1 MSDNSTTDT
10 PEGDS
15 EDDPDSSSTDAVE
28 DVRTEDGEIPFDELP
43 REEKVGAMFANS
55 GEAVR
60 HLKREW
66 EEERV
71 QVYFLFYS
79 FTMVGVMLFLLYQNW
94 TKVLIGTFLFYIITI
109 LPLLYI
115 YEEETYFQS
124 DKVPTS
130 DDK

>member
-10 PEGDS
+10 PEDDS
-15 EDDPDSSSTDAVE
+15 EDETDSSNTDAVE
-28 DVRTEDGEIPFDELP
+28 EVRTEDGEIPFDELP
-43 REEKVGAMFANS
+43 REEKVGAMFEHS

-79 FTMVGVMLFLLYQNW
+79 FAMVGVMLFLLYQNW
-94 TKVLIGTFLFYIITI
+94 TKVLIGAFAFYIITI
-109 LPLLYI
+109 LPPLYI

-130 DDK
+130 KDE

>member
-1 MSDNSTTDT
+1 MVDNSTTDT
-10 PEGDS
+10 GES
-15 EDDPDSSSTDAVE
+15 ESLTEDEETNSAVE
-28 DVRTEDGEIPFDELP
+28 DVRTENGEIPFDELP
-43 REEKVGAMFANS
+43 REEKVGAIFENS

-71 QVYFLFYS
+71 QVYFFFYS
-79 FTMVGVMLFLLYQNW
+79 FTMVGLMLFLLYQNL
-94 TKVLIGTFLFYIITI
+94 TMFLIGTFAFYIITI

-130 DDK
+130 NEK